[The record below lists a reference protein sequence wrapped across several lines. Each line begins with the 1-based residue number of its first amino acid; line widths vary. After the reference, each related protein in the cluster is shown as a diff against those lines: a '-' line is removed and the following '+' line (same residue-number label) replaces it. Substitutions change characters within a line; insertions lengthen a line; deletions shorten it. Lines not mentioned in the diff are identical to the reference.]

1 MKNVLLHILNCIVTN
16 SKIDLKIIEDIT
28 QKEWNNLYTITKHQ
42 GITAVVFER
51 IKHLPKEYA
60 PPKDLVLRWTA
71 HALSIEKQTKNIFIR
86 SAQFANIMHEQGLQT
101 LVLKGVALSQYY
113 PNPWHREYGDLDCY
127 LYRINKDRISWTGCY
142 ESGNS
147 FAEKAGYKVILG
159 HYKHSH
165 IQFEGLEIENHQFAL
180 PIRDGKETKA
190 LEREL
195 RRLVEN
201 NTIPSTI
208 NNSHLNC
215 PPSDFNALFFI
226 AHAMNHFLYESIN
239 FRYVLDWAFFLK
251 AEQDRIDW
259 EKFWVWCDRMHYTR
273 FVQCMN
279 YICKTYLRL
288 QIHAFTV
295 KDDEYIKN
303 LSDRIIQ
310 DILEGDNIY
319 NKGHSTLRLRYELVI
334 SLFKSIWKYKQVYQ
348 KSALWLLL
356 KRTIGMLTK
365 KPTLEE

>member
-1 MKNVLLHILNCIVTN
+1 MIRVLFHILECVVTN
-16 SKIDLKIIEDIT
+16 TDLNLKLLLNFK
-28 QKEWNNLYTITKHQ
+28 QKDWEALYKVAKRQ
-42 GITAVVFER
+42 GITAVAFER

-60 PPKDLVLRWTA
+60 PPKDLVLRWAA

-86 SAQFANIMHEQGLQT
+86 SAKFANLMHDLGLQT

-239 FRYVLDWAFFLK
+239 FRYVLDWALFLK
-251 AEQDRIDW
+251 VEQ
-259 EKFWVWCDRMHYTR
+259 E
-273 FVQCMN
+273 Q
-279 YICKTYLRL
+279 
-288 QIHAFTV
+288 
-295 KDDEYIKN
+295 
-303 LSDRIIQ
+303 
-310 DILEGDNIY
+310 
-319 NKGHSTLRLRYELVI
+319 
-334 SLFKSIWKYKQVYQ
+334 
-348 KSALWLLL
+348 
-356 KRTIGMLTK
+356 
-365 KPTLEE
+365 